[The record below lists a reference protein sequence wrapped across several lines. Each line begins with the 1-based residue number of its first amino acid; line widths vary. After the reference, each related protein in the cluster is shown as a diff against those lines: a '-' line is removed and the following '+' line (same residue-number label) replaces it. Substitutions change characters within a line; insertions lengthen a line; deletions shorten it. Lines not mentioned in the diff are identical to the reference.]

1 MDPSTQ
7 SREAEHLLGDQ
18 PATTTASTQEE
29 AESTHQQPLEPYEP
43 EELSSPGDSDIRYT
57 IVAGNEP
64 SEVSSTLASP
74 TSTVTTEKDHSPNL
88 PDERTIRAP
97 WSLRRLSL
105 LGFIA
110 FLISLVVIL
119 EILYFV
125 SNKYQGLTTSGKK
138 TYYLWKYCPT
148 TSKFEPHNTRQTI

>member
-7 SREAEHLLGDQ
+7 SREAEHLLANQ
-18 PATTTASTQEE
+18 PTTTTEPTQDQLEP
-29 AESTHQQPLEPYEP
+29 THHRPLEPNEP
-43 EELSSPGDSDIRYT
+43 ENLSSPGDSDIRYT
-57 IVAGNEP
+57 IIAGNEP
-64 SEVSSTLASP
+64 SEVPSTLASP
-74 TSTVTTEKDHSPNL
+74 TSTVTTEKDRSPNL

-110 FLISLVVIL
+110 FLISLVVVL

-125 SNKYQGLTTSGKK
+125 SNKHQGLTTSGKK

-148 TSKFEPHNTRQTI
+148 ASKFEPRNTRQTI